1 MPMHCGILLAL
12 DQATVTGWC
21 VGDIGQPF
29 VLTPVEIAAGGA
41 RADVTSGFFRSDDI
55 SAFRRALRDMV
66 ERWRPRGIVFESPVL
81 VRTGKKRTS
90 FHTAV
95 KLMGIKEAIEY
106 EAKRGGLWIC
116 ENGRSSAYKAVVGNG
131 GADKPDARDHLRAL
145 GFDVT
150 SLDESDAII
159 HWHAAA
165 LLLRENGW

>member
-1 MPMHCGILLAL
+1 MHSGILLAL

-41 RADVTSGFFRSDDI
+41 RASLVSGFIRCDDVA
-55 SAFRRALRDMV
+55 AFRRWLRDTV
-66 ERWRPRGIVFESPVL
+66 EAHRPRGIVFESPVL

-165 LLLRENGW
+165 LLLREKGW